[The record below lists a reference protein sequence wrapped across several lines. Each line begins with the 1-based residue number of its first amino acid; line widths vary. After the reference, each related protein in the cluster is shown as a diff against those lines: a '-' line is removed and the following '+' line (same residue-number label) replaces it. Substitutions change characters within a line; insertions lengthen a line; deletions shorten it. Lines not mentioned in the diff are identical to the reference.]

1 MPNSLSRSRPT
12 AQPKSATIVKRR
24 PASVRDVAQQ
34 RRQKSLAPDAQAR
47 LREALAR
54 LETELGTGVAVAK
67 LLGISQGYVTELR
80 KGTRGGGMKLLQT
93 LIAKRPDLA
102 AYVLGTEAPAIDARL
117 VTLAKRLA
125 LDPDVLVPL
134 WELPG
139 AEDVL
144 DEVGVPE
151 YVRRAA
157 MATVYLDGVTIEAAY
172 SAAVTAWLRHRD
184 DQTMGQRP
192 RAWLDEIRDALPR
205 HEETG
210 IQPVVTQNSRK

>member
-1 MPNSLSRSRPT
+1 MPNSLSRMGRP
-12 AQPKSATIVKRR
+12 AQPNSATIVKRR

-34 RRQKSLAPDAQAR
+34 RRQKSLAPDAQTR

-54 LETELGTGVAVAK
+54 LEAELGTGVAVAK
-67 LLGISQGYVTELR
+67 LLGISQSYVTELR
-80 KGTRGGGMKLLQT
+80 KGTRGGGMRVLQT
-93 LIAKRPDLA
+93 LIAKRPDMA
-102 AYVLGTEAPAIDARL
+102 AYVLGTEPPALDARL

-139 AEDVL
+139 AGDVL

-172 SAAVTAWLRHRD
+172 AAAVTAWLRSRD
-184 DQTMGQRP
+184 DETIGKRP

>member
-1 MPNSLSRSRPT
+1 M
-12 AQPKSATIVKRR
+12 
-24 PASVRDVAQQ
+24 
-34 RRQKSLAPDAQAR
+34 
-47 LREALAR
+47 
-54 LETELGTGVAVAK
+54 
-67 LLGISQGYVTELR
+67 TELR

-93 LIAKRPDLA
+93 LIAKRPDMA
-102 AYVLGTEAPAIDARL
+102 AYVLGTEPPALDARL

-172 SAAVTAWLRHRD
+172 SAAVTAWLGPRRRD
-184 DQTMGQRP
+184 DREASP
-192 RAWLDEIRDALPR
+192 AWLDEIRDALPR

-210 IQPVVTQNSRK
+210 NQPVVIQNSRK